1 MARIVIRPPD
11 TAHALVPRPDMVLD
25 FEALGKGSRPVI
37 VGLGAAL
44 FGVDEDGLAWASPCA
59 DVKGWP
65 ISTRGQDGIG
75 GRDLDHETI
84 GWWLDQPEEVREPV
98 RRALGYGSR
107 AGLPDLRATVLA
119 TWQAACGAGVGR
131 WWAKPSAYD
140 LALWWQL
147 VGEYAGT
154 ALVHGCLWDVR
165 SLWDAAETATGA
177 LVREPD
183 LRPKHDPAVDA
194 LATACACAD
203 ALALLVGIRTRATAA
218 FDPA

>member
-1 MARIVIRPPD
+1 MARIIDRPSD
-11 TAHALVPRPDMVLD
+11 TAHDLAPRADMVLD

-44 FGVDEDGLAWASPCA
+44 FGVDHNGLAWASPCA
-59 DVKGWP
+59 DVQGWP
-65 ISTRGQDGIG
+65 ISTRGQG

-84 GWWLDQPEEVREPV
+84 GWCLEQSEEIREPV
-98 RRALGYGSR
+98 RRALGHGSR

-119 TWQAACGAGVGR
+119 TWQAACGAGVGC
-131 WWAKPSAYD
+131 WWAKPAVFD

-147 VGEYAGT
+147 VGEHVGN
-154 ALVHGCLWDVR
+154 VKIHGRLRDAR
-165 SLWDAAETATGA
+165 SLWDAAELVTGT

-203 ALALLVGIRTRATAA
+203 ALALLIGLRTRSTAA

>member
-1 MARIVIRPPD
+1 MAKIIDRPPD
-11 TAHALVPRPDMVLD
+11 ESHELAYAPGMVLN

-44 FGVDEDGLAWASPCA
+44 FGVDAGGSAWAAPCA
-59 DVKGWP
+59 AVNGWP
-65 ISTRGQDGIG
+65 ISTRGQAGVDA
-75 GRDLDHETI
+75 RSLDHETI
-84 GWWLDQPEEVREPV
+84 GWWLEQPEEVREPV
-98 RRALGYGSR
+98 RRALGHGSR

-119 TWQAACGAGVGR
+119 TWEAACGAGVGC

-147 VGEYAGT
+147 VSEHVGT
-154 ALVHGCLWDVR
+154 VKVHGRLRDAR
-165 SLWDAAETATGA
+165 SLWDAAEVATGTP
-177 LVREPD
+177 VREPD

-203 ALALLVGIRTRATAA
+203 ALALLIGIRTRATSA